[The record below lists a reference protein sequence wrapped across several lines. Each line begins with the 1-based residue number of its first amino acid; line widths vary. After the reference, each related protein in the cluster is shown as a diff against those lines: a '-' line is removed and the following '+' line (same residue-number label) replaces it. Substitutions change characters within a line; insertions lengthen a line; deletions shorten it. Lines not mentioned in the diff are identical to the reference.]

1 MGCCC
6 HEGGPAHIQLHCS
19 ETRAKAPV
27 DWYVVQRAKYGRLM
41 LFKHQGCS
49 DSRVPA
55 NVILALPP
63 GELFVHRNIA
73 NVVNHSDM
81 NVLSVLQYSVQVL
94 QVEHIIVC
102 GMRCML
108 VFA

>member
-1 MGCCC
+1 M
-6 HEGGPAHIQLHCS
+6 
-19 ETRAKAPV
+19 
-27 DWYVVQRAKYGRLM
+27 
-41 LFKHQGCS
+41 
-49 DSRVPA
+49 
-55 NVILALPP
+55 ILALPP

-102 GMRCML
+102 GMKCML
-108 VFA
+108 VFLAENLLNCICL